1 MVKKPPL
8 DAYQPILLLQKAS
21 AHDELSINYVLPR
34 SVGEYVAIL
43 VLLIKRDVP
52 QFVTVFVVIIFS
64 LGGALYLSL
73 VGYYNDDNMDTENN
87 NETR

>member
-1 MVKKPPL
+1 M
-8 DAYQPILLLQKAS
+8 YEE
-21 AHDELSINYVLPR
+21 DECDLSR

-52 QFVTVFVVIIFS
+52 QFVTVFAVIIFS

-73 VGYYNDDNMDTENN
+73 IGYYNDDNFDTENN

>member
-1 MVKKPPL
+1 MCVK
-8 DAYQPILLLQKAS
+8 ANAKA
-21 AHDELSINYVLPR
+21 NFPYR

-43 VLLIKRDVP
+43 ILLIKRDVP

-73 VGYYNDDNMDTENN
+73 IGYYNDDNLDTENN
-87 NETR
+87 NDTRYISTSCV

>member
-1 MVKKPPL
+1 ML
-8 DAYQPILLLQKAS
+8 FC
-21 AHDELSINYVLPR
+21 R

-43 VLLIKRDVP
+43 ILLIKRDVP

-73 VGYYNDDNMDTENN
+73 VGFYNDANIDTENN
-87 NETR
+87 NETRCFNIIYNCLLWS

>member
-1 MVKKPPL
+1 M
-8 DAYQPILLLQKAS
+8 
-21 AHDELSINYVLPR
+21 
-34 SVGEYVAIL
+34 GEYVAIL

-73 VGYYNDDNMDTENN
+73 IGYYSDDNIDTENN
-87 NETR
+87 NDTRYTLSGRGLEYDVVTVLVYLTVPSHTTVLFQKWL